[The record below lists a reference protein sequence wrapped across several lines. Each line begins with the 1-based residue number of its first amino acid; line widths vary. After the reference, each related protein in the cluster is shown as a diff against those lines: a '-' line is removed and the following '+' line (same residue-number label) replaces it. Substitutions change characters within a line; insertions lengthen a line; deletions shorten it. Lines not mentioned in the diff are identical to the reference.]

1 VRIRP
6 RRLRWRLVLVLAI
19 ITIFASASVAGFV
32 LIRYRSDLSR
42 EIDES
47 LETRYADVRAAL
59 HRARLSTSRP
69 SAAIIPK
76 AEVFAQVLTTDGT
89 ILAASPR
96 LLLDRPVLSPRELS
110 AVAHR
115 KQKVEQPVPLQLQKA
130 RLLAGPENLGN
141 RRVVVVVGSP
151 LDQPEHSQAQLERAL
166 LIALPVFAAV
176 VIGVGWILV
185 GAALR
190 PVGAMVS
197 ESDAISSRHRGR
209 RLSEQGPTELG
220 ELARHLND
228 MLARI
233 EAAIEHER
241 AFLDDA
247 SHELRTPIAIARGEL
262 ELARPIVADDEAARD
277 AVDSA
282 LEEIERLET
291 LALNLLVLARM
302 RAAGP
307 PPEQRVDLRVV
318 SEQAAAGLLRARDA
332 GRVDLDISGNASTIG
347 DASALERAVGNL
359 VENALRHADHSVRV
373 DLSEVGAAAV
383 VEVSDDGPGFPS
395 TVVDR
400 AGQRFVPGAL
410 GTAGLGLAIVD
421 AIADTHGGRLELTAR
436 PQEVGGGAVAIL
448 RLPRAPAPMKVSA
461 R

>member
-1 VRIRP
+1 VPAQQDRSAVRARQHRDRSRRRVSLSRRVRIRP
-6 RRLRWRLVLVLAI
+6 RRLRGRLVLVLAI

-69 SAAIIPK
+69 SAAIIPT

-96 LLLDRPVLSPRELS
+96 LLLDRPVLSPRELA

-197 ESDAISSRHRGR
+197 EADAISSRH
-209 RLSEQGPTELG
+209 
-220 ELARHLND
+220 
-228 MLARI
+228 
-233 EAAIEHER
+233 
-241 AFLDDA
+241 
-247 SHELRTPIAIARGEL
+247 
-262 ELARPIVADDEAARD
+262 
-277 AVDSA
+277 
-282 LEEIERLET
+282 
-291 LALNLLVLARM
+291 
-302 RAAGP
+302 
-307 PPEQRVDLRVV
+307 
-318 SEQAAAGLLRARDA
+318 
-332 GRVDLDISGNASTIG
+332 
-347 DASALERAVGNL
+347 
-359 VENALRHADHSVRV
+359 
-373 DLSEVGAAAV
+373 
-383 VEVSDDGPGFPS
+383 
-395 TVVDR
+395 
-400 AGQRFVPGAL
+400 
-410 GTAGLGLAIVD
+410 
-421 AIADTHGGRLELTAR
+421 
-436 PQEVGGGAVAIL
+436 
-448 RLPRAPAPMKVSA
+448 
-461 R
+461 